1 MSRNALCRFAAAA
14 TPLMWMACAQA
25 QLHWNSTQSQIEG
38 RLGQKMVSAPFQFK
52 NVGARNVTIFGLKD
66 GCGCSTSNLA
76 QRVYGPGENGDFVLS
91 FNIDGRPGHVVKHAA
106 VQTDDPYQPQVQLA
120 VIVRTPEA
128 LTLDPPSVH
137 WRVGDPPSERTIAMT
152 LSDTPGIAIEPIAP
166 VMADRFSARLEGEGR
181 HLKLLI
187 KPITT
192 EGPARAALRIDV
204 RFGQGIRQT
213 YHVQASIRP

>member
-1 MSRNALCRFAAAA
+1 MSFNLLSRLVAAA
-14 TPLMWMACAQA
+14 TPLMWTACARA
-25 QLHWNSTQSQIEG
+25 QLHWNTTQFQIEG
-38 RLGQKMVSAPFQFK
+38 RLGQTNVAAPFEFK

-76 QRVYGPGENGDFVLS
+76 QRVYAPGEHGDFVLS

-128 LTLDPPSVH
+128 LALDPPSVH
-137 WRVGDPPSERTIAMT
+137 WRVGDPPSERTVAVT

-166 VMADRFSARLEGEGR
+166 VMADQFSARLEGEKR
-181 HLKLLI
+181 HLKLRI

-192 EGPARAALRIDV
+192 EAPVRAVLRIDV